1 MKRTTE
7 TDLPILH
14 KYAGAFFQLIEPEF
28 SKSIKLS
35 ESDHFG
41 FMALCF
47 THKQIEHA
55 RSLGILVDAQQYS
68 DAAILARVMLE
79 GLIYTLW
86 ARLEKTDRP
95 LAWRSFALVSDYETL
110 LKAKNR
116 GEQVDKMVEQALYER
131 LAEEAKRFLTK
142 SAIKQ
147 GVENF
152 TNPYQKCWN
161 VDKEG
166 RRIELSEMVNE
177 IGDPLLK
184 ELYDDLSQLGHW
196 TVRGIGPL
204 LRRSENGV
212 KINFNSSVSAAQAC
226 AVCIQSLG
234 ATSKAAAEHFN
245 LPLLPKLD
253 ELFKEYLTA
262 LGVTTDDEQRS
273 LQ

>member
-1 MKRTTE
+1 MKRTAE

-28 SKSIKLS
+28 SKTIKLN

-41 FMALCF
+41 FMVLCF

-55 RSLGILVDAQQYS
+55 RSLGILVDAKQYS

-79 GLIYTLW
+79 GLIYILW
-86 ARLEKTDRP
+86 ASLEKTDRP
-95 LAWRSFALVSDYETL
+95 LAWRSFALVSDHETL
-110 LKAKNR
+110 VKAKSR
-116 GEQVDKMVEQALYER
+116 GEHVDKMVEKALHER
-131 LAEEAKRFLTK
+131 LAKEAKRFLTK

-147 GVENF
+147 GAEKF
-152 TNPYQKCWN
+152 QNPYQKCWN
-161 VDKEG
+161 VDIE
-166 RRIELSEMVNE
+166 RRRVELSEMVNE

-196 TVRGIGPL
+196 TIRGIGPL
-204 LRRSENGV
+204 LRRSENGI
-212 KINFNSSVSAAQAC
+212 KTNFNSSVIAAQAC

-253 ELFKEYLTA
+253 ELFKEYLA
-262 LGVTTDDEQRS
+262 ELGFKADHEQQS

>member
-1 MKRTTE
+1 MKRTAE

-14 KYAGAFFQLIEPEF
+14 KYAGAFFQLIEPQF
-28 SKSIKLS
+28 SRTIKVS

-55 RSLGILVDAQQYS
+55 RSLGILIDAQQHS

-79 GLIYTLW
+79 GLIYILW
-86 ARLEKTDRP
+86 ARLDKDDRP
-95 LAWRSFALVSDYETL
+95 LAWRSFALVSDHETL
-110 LKAKNR
+110 LKAKSR
-116 GEQVDKMVEQALYER
+116 GEHIDEMTEATLRER
-131 LAEEAKRFLTK
+131 LAEEAKRFRTK

-147 GVENF
+147 GAENF
-152 TNPYQKCWN
+152 PNPYQKSWN
-161 VDKEG
+161 VDKDG
-166 RRIELSEMVNE
+166 RKIELSEMVIE

-204 LRRSENGV
+204 LRRSENGI
-212 KINFNSSVSAAQAC
+212 KIDFNSSVSAAQAC

-245 LPLLPKLD
+245 LPLLPKID
-253 ELFKEYLTA
+253 ELFNDYLA
-262 LGVTTDDEQRS
+262 ELGVKAGDEE
-273 LQ
+273 